1 MRYAARA
8 NGSRS
13 PSISATLSGSD
24 GIVTAIFQSPAGSSP
39 RFAGDANT
47 RLSYDALGTWMA
59 LPASADWVNLSPDEP
74 DRIVDSEM
82 GKTEVGRILLLADL
96 QMKKDIG
103 KLNDPRASQRAQQ
116 FWQEVDKSIPAG
128 TPISFRVWIVP
139 GRVVVNTGGAGTD
152 AYIADAQLDVKL
164 EAQYLRERGGPP
176 SGQSASL
183 PQTDASQQ
191 AADTLLTREILP
203 DLVNRVNHADQY
215 AGRRQLVASGSLEPA
230 SDASLRGSAP
240 SQCHAPA

>member
-1 MRYAARA
+1 MWASRRLVQAVREQGAISPRGLQSRDLGITSRRRWSRAARLRTSCDTLPPA

-82 GKTEVGRILLLADL
+82 GKTDVGRILLLADL
-96 QMKKDIG
+96 QI
-103 KLNDPRASQRAQQ
+103 RR
-116 FWQEVDKSIPAG
+116 
-128 TPISFRVWIVP
+128 T
-139 GRVVVNTGGAGTD
+139 
-152 AYIADAQLDVKL
+152 
-164 EAQYLRERGGPP
+164 
-176 SGQSASL
+176 SA
-183 PQTDASQQ
+183 
-191 AADTLLTREILP
+191 
-203 DLVNRVNHADQY
+203 N
-215 AGRRQLVASGSLEPA
+215 
-230 SDASLRGSAP
+230 
-240 SQCHAPA
+240 